1 MDKSRKVPPEVQSV
15 FDKYTVNFVRRLNKD
30 KALEMFE
37 KEFNLSPERAATMF
51 DMFDQDRNQILS
63 AWEFSLFFQSFGY
76 NANEYLDTLDKLM
89 VGGTETVDV
98 SGTWDFLK
106 ELKTLAGRNYE
117 DEELES
123 CIKAEAGE
131 ERCLDRRKFM
141 KLVCRV
147 KLTRH

>member
-1 MDKSRKVPPEVQSV
+1 MFLIRVNQTHPRLIQEIGRGVPIVSFSFFCRPEVQSV

-76 NANEYLDTLDKLM
+76 K
-89 VGGTETVDV
+89 
-98 SGTWDFLK
+98 
-106 ELKTLAGRNYE
+106 
-117 DEELES
+117 
-123 CIKAEAGE
+123 
-131 ERCLDRRKFM
+131 
-141 KLVCRV
+141 
-147 KLTRH
+147 